1 MPFVVKLKAKFFD
14 IDKFLNIDLRVGDA
28 PECANVSADVL
39 VVQKLIALANSK
51 VGPGS
56 KVASPLPSGRID
68 AVTNYFIYHIQAR
81 QQKRSPSAKI
91 DGIITPAIHSSNYG
105 GGLWTI
111 MILNNIAAF
120 ENRPG
125 WELLLSQFPVRSAS

>member
-14 IDKFLNIDLRVGDA
+14 IDKFLN
-28 PECANVSADVL
+28 
-39 VVQKLIALANSK
+39 
-51 VGPGS
+51 
-56 KVASPLPSGRID
+56 
-68 AVTNYFIYHIQAR
+68 
-81 QQKRSPSAKI
+81 I

-120 ENRPG
+120 KNRAG
-125 WELLLSQFPVRSAS
+125 WELLLSQFPVRSAA